1 MLFQL
6 YSRAWKCTEM
16 KKVLREIFEES
27 YRLKRDDSRGKT
39 VFYETWW
46 LYQRLLL
53 AVIASLCINPIVQ
66 ISFMIPV
73 VILFTIYYFLSKPYK
88 SEMYILHWMEIFSIL
103 GIFVCFFH
111 NMFRGFLYVYN
122 INYEFPVTFLWQ
134 VFAILDLTFSPIS
147 MLILFFIVNP
157 IYSKVKC
164 KMISFYHTLR
174 RGYGKTFWKSNYIS
188 KSNNFQIIFL
198 IRNQI

>member
-1 MLFQL
+1 MIREEKLYFMKHGDYISDSCWQL
-6 YSRAWKCTEM
+6 LHHSAS
-16 KKVLREIFEES
+16 I
-27 YRLKRDDSRGKT
+27 
-39 VFYETWW
+39 
-46 LYQRLLL
+46 LLCKSHSWYPL
-53 AVIASLCINPIVQ
+53 LSL
-66 ISFMIPV
+66 
-73 VILFTIYYFLSKPYK
+73 YYFLSKPYK
-88 SEMYILHWMEIFSIL
+88 SEMYILHCMEIFSIL

-111 NMFRGFLYVYN
+111 NMFQGFLYVYD